1 MSSTIPTPTKDM
13 ATATTK
19 PPKSTEQ
26 NTNTTKKRRRRRC
39 IGSKSPTRN
48 CRRVVRFS
56 PKKDNT
62 VYVAASNEEY
72 DRTAVMP
79 ELYECDQCGRTIVSN
94 VTRYHC
100 VDCDIY
106 DLCAPCFQDSI
117 STANTTKRPTTTTTT
132 MTTND
137 KNDDN
142 SITIQANSIHHPHS
156 NWREYPPDDDD
167 DDDNDNDN
175 DDDDDDDDDD
185 GS

>member
-1 MSSTIPTPTKDM
+1 MSSAIPTPT
-13 ATATTK
+13 
-19 PPKSTEQ
+19 
-26 NTNTTKKRRRRRC
+26 TNSTKKRSRRS

-100 VDCDIY
+100 ADCDIY

-117 STANTTKRPTTTTTT
+117 STANTTKRPTLTTTTT

-137 KNDDN
+137 KNDGN

-167 DDDNDNDN
+167 DDDDDDNDDDDEN
-175 DDDDDDDDDD
+175 DDDGDDDDDDDDVED
-185 GS
+185 

>member
-1 MSSTIPTPTKDM
+1 M
-13 ATATTK
+13 ATATNK

-26 NTNTTKKRRRRRC
+26 NTNTTKKRSRRS

-100 VDCDIY
+100 SDCDIY
-106 DLCAPCFQDSI
+106 DLYALCFQNSI
-117 STANTTKRPTTTTTT
+117 STTTNTTKRPTPTTT
-132 MTTND
+132 MTTPD
-137 KNDDN
+137 KKNGN

-156 NWREYPPDDDD
+156 N
-167 DDDNDNDN
+167 
-175 DDDDDDDDDD
+175 
-185 GS
+185 